1 MKKILIAALWLP
13 LTALAQSYPSPHF
26 NNVTIDGTLTAATPA
41 FTNPVPVTSGG
52 TGAATASGARTN
64 LSAAASGANSDITSL
79 TGLTTPLSVAQ
90 GGSGLATIPQY
101 NVLLGSGTGAVS
113 AAAPSATA
121 GLPLVS
127 NGSAANPSFA
137 VAVPAGGGT
146 GLATLAAHG
155 VMLGEG
161 TANISSATPGVA
173 GYALLSNG
181 SSSDPS
187 FQQLIGA
194 QVNYNQGNVNAVTRT
209 VTNRLQE
216 RISVMDFGCDNT
228 GASDDSTCFAN
239 TVAALPS
246 SGGTIYM
253 PPGIYLV
260 NAFPSL
266 ASKTNITFKGAGGVT
281 AGAQAATEIKIGL
294 TGAGNFINGAGSA
307 GLAFED
313 IQFVYSSSAFTGW
326 IMAFGNNGTDAAFV
340 RIKRCA
346 FLSNSSSLFT
356 ASAIN
361 MDKTIVWSV
370 EDSVFAGLQEAIQG
384 YTAASGD
391 YSNVATI
398 ARNQFSNTRYAP
410 IEGGG
415 QSWVIANNNFEG
427 FNNGTTGNVIAGS
440 LGMTSAVSMQG
451 LQYVGNWHGDL
462 NAAGGT
468 WITVFG
474 GGIDINNNWFGGIAG
489 SNAISANNVQG
500 LRVASNYFTTFGTAL
515 SFDTAG
521 NTGVS
526 YMGNQFVS
534 VTNQIANPGNYSGM
548 TLNGAN
554 LSVTGTGVMPLYTSA
569 GGATNA
575 PHMVFG
581 SVALSAG
588 SATVSLSG
596 SAVFTSGGSFVCNA
610 TDLSAANPV
619 KVSAGSGTSVS
630 FSGTGTDSVQYMCVG
645 N

>member
-1 MKKILIAALWLP
+1 
-13 LTALAQSYPSPHF
+13 
-26 NNVTIDGTLTAATPA
+26 VG
-41 FTNPVPVTSGG
+41 SGG
-52 TGAATASGARTN
+52 TGAATAT
-64 LSAAASGANSDITSL
+64 AAAHALGLGTTDTPTFYGITVNGSTAHGLVVGGGNGNPATYTAAGTAGQPLLSGGASADPAYGTLGVS
-79 TGLTTPLSVAQ
+79 G

-101 NVLLGSGTGAVS
+101 SVMLGNGTSAVS
-113 AAAPSATA
+113 TAAPSATA

-127 NGSAANPSFA
+127 NGASANPSFA

-161 TANISSATPGVA
+161 TANVSSATPGVGSS

-181 SSSDPS
+181 PTSDPS
-187 FQQLIGA
+187 FQQLLGA
-194 QVNYNQGNVNAVTRT
+194 QINYNQGNVNAVTRT

-228 GASDDSTCFAN
+228 GTTPDDTCFAN
-239 TVAALPS
+239 AVAALPV
-246 SGGTIYM
+246 SGGTVYI
-253 PPGIYLV
+253 PSGVYLL
-260 NAFPSL
+260 NSFPNL
-266 ASKTNITFKGAGGVT
+266 ASKVNITFKGAGGVT
-281 AGAQAATEIKIGL
+281 AGAQAATEIKIGQ
-294 TGAGNFINGAGSA
+294 TGAGNFINGPGSA

-326 IMAFGNNGTDAAFV
+326 IMSFGNNGSDAAFV

-356 ASAIN
+356 AGAIN

-370 EDSVFAGLQEAIQG
+370 EDSVFSGLLEAIQG
-384 YTAASGD
+384 YTASSAD
-391 YSNVATI
+391 YSNVGTI
-398 ARNQFSNTRYAP
+398 ARNQFSNTRFAP
-410 IEGGG
+410 IAGGG
-415 QSWVIANNNFEG
+415 QSWVVTNNNFEG
-427 FNNGTTGNVIAGS
+427 FNNGTAGNVIAGS

-468 WITVFG
+468 WVTVFG

-500 LRVASNYFTTFGTAL
+500 LRVASNYFTTFGSAL

-526 YMGNQFVS
+526 YTGNQFFG

-548 TLNGAN
+548 LLNGGN
-554 LSVTGTGVMPLYTSA
+554 LSATGTGAMPLYGTS
-569 GGATNA
+569 GTGVNA
-575 PHMVFG
+575 PHMVSG
-581 SVALSAG
+581 SVALSSG
-588 SATVSLSG
+588 SATVTLSG
-596 SAVFTSGGSFVCNA
+596 SAAFSSSSSFACSANDA
-610 TDLSAANPV
+610 TAASAV
-619 KVSAGSGTSVS
+619 KVSLGSGTSVT
-630 FSGTGTDSVQYMCVG
+630 FTGTGTDTVG
-645 N
+645 YICTGN